1 MVQIVLFLISFLN
14 SLKQTVC
21 TFHQKLCFFVKNMNS
36 IYDTV
41 DEPEG
46 KTASGSHRRHFDT
59 CMRLAKMSSLTHKH
73 GCVIVNTKT
82 NEIVG
87 SGYNKKVT
95 HHSVGS
101 SIHAEVDAIKSV
113 RSKMHHRGPY
123 DMYII
128 RLGSPH
134 GYNTKYSKPCEVC
147 TKFIIRKFHHRIRK
161 VYYSINTI

>member
-1 MVQIVLFLISFLN
+1 MSC
-14 SLKQTVC
+14 LK
-21 TFHQKLCFFVKNMNS
+21 S

-82 NEIVG
+82 GDIVG

-113 RSKMHHRGPY
+113 RSKTLYQRGPY